1 MKIPILITFFTAL
14 SLLAA
19 GQEQKVVGDCTA
31 TFSISGNSTSVNN
44 DLAGAAKT
52 LYIRGKLTRVD
63 VSSKEYDQSVIY
75 DNGTGSAV
83 ILQQVGANKYMS
95 HLSPEKWNQ
104 KNNAYQSIKFTFAGE
119 TKTILGYECK
129 KGRAELKNG
138 GTFSFYYA
146 TAILPSA
153 TENPYQFKDIPGFV
167 LEYELADKNGTSK
180 ITYTATKINFSPVPA
195 SKFDIP
201 TSGYLV
207 RDN

>member
-1 MKIPILITFFTAL
+1 MKLILIIAFFTVACL
-14 SLLAA
+14 FAH

-31 TFSISGNSTSVNN
+31 TYSISGNSASVNS

-63 VSSKEYDQSVIY
+63 VSSPTYEQSVIY
-75 DNGTGSAV
+75 DNGTGNAV

-95 HLSPEKWNQ
+95 RLNADKWNQ
-104 KNNAYQSIKFTFAGE
+104 KNSTYQGIKFTFSPD

-129 KGRAELKNG
+129 KGVAELKNG
-138 GTFSFYYA
+138 GVFTFYYA

-167 LEYELADKNGTSK
+167 LEYEIGDKNGTAK

>member
-1 MKIPILITFFTAL
+1 MKLFLFTAF
-14 SLLAA
+14 LASTCLMA
-19 GQEQKVVGDCTA
+19 FGQEQKVVGDCTV
-31 TFSISGNSTSVNN
+31 TFSIAGNNASVNS
-44 DLAGAAKT
+44 DLAGAIKT
-52 LYIRGKLTRVD
+52 FYIRGKLTRVD
-63 VSSKEYDQSVIY
+63 ISSPAYDQSVIY
-75 DNGTGSAV
+75 DNGTGNAV

-95 HLSPEKWNQ
+95 HLTPEKWNQ
-104 KNNAYQSIKFTFAGE
+104 KNSYYQGIKFDFTGD

-129 KGRAELKNG
+129 KGSAQLKNG
-138 GTFSFYYA
+138 SVFTFYYA
-146 TAILPSA
+146 TGILPSA

-167 LEYELADKNGTSK
+167 LEYEIADKNGSSK